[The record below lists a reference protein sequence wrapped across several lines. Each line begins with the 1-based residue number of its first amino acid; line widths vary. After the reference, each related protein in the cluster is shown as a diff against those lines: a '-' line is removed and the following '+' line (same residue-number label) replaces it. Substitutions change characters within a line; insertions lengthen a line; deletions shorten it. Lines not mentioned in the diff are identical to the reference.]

1 MKRWT
6 SLLLALLMALSLP
19 ACGGPAVENGAEDPP
34 VSEGAAAAGE
44 DDGTGDR
51 EEPEELPPEPE
62 PEIPWEWTADAPEN
76 QGVDPGMLDNVHAT
90 FDTFPLLAS
99 VIVRNGKIV
108 DEYYKEGYDADSVFV
123 LHSSSKSVTSA
134 LIGIAIDEGYI
145 HSVDD
150 PISDYLP
157 QVLELGDDA
166 WGEITIWHLLTHT
179 SGIYSTDNELWNQW
193 LSSENWVDY
202 ILDLPIVSTPGEVF
216 SYSTGNTHLLC
227 AILQEATGM
236 TVYAYGK
243 PRLFDPLDMDSVQ
256 CGADPQGISDGGNG
270 FAMDVYDMAKFGQLY
285 LNGGVWEGEQ
295 IVPADWV
302 AASTSLQF
310 KRSSGSADYGYQWWV
325 RTFGQEQY
333 PAYFAQGHGGQYIFV
348 VPQLELVAAFTSD
361 YTGRS
366 SVYWQLMN
374 DIVAGCAVSG

>member
-179 SGIYSTDNELWNQW
+179 SGIYSTDNELWEAW
-193 LSSENWVDY
+193 RGAENWVDY
-202 ILDLPIVSTPGEVF
+202 ILDLPIVSSPGEVF
-216 SYSTGNTHLLC
+216 SYSSGNTHLLC

-374 DIVAGCAVSG
+374 DIVAGCTVSG